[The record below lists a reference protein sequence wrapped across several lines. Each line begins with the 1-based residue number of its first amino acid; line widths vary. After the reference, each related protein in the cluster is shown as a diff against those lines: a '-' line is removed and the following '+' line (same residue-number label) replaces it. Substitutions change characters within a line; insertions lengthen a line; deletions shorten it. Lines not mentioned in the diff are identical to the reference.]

1 MNYQIHS
8 QTLNTISSL
17 QMNEFL
23 LPTSISKTVLEE
35 ALVTQFSLHEDAPR
49 TIQRNYRDTFDWRLY
64 KKGFLF
70 QVDKHSHS
78 YELNL
83 IPLDIGRR
91 RVLTMQSQPTYIED
105 IPSKIWQQQ
114 LQGVL
119 DIRALMSHITISLRQ
134 NTLRYVDKDG
144 KTLSRIYIEEAR
156 LSQPNGRL
164 KTLETRIRIVPIT
177 GYGKSSEQISK
188 FLKKEFKLKAAKQVP
203 FYPSAKAL
211 GLSVNNYNSQLS
223 HPFSAK
229 DRTDRAL
236 KALLLTLL
244 DTMEVNEQ
252 GTVEDVDSEF
262 LHDLRV
268 SVRRTRSVLSQIKH
282 IFPQRSLQRF
292 EGGFSWV
299 GQITGPTRDMH
310 VYLLKFDNYQSALPK
325 NMQPHLLPLKEF
337 LIRHQKLEHEKL
349 ITVIKSNRYQVL
361 KQSWRTFL
369 TSPCPEKTSLENATK
384 AISETADTHIW
395 QAYSKLIKRG
405 SAITAS
411 CPDEK
416 LHKLRIVAKKLR
428 YLLEFFQSL
437 YPKSRI
443 KSLISTLKKLQDVLG
458 DFQDLSVQIDALKG
472 FEIQMKEEGSLNPDT
487 EAAIELLV
495 QQLQSH
501 IKAQRKLFETR
512 FVEFSDKNMRSE
524 FKLLFKKS
532 PTKSQA
538 VK

>member
-1 MNYQIHS
+1 
-8 QTLNTISSL
+8 
-17 QMNEFL
+17 MNEFL
-23 LPTSISKTVLEE
+23 LPTSIPKT
-35 ALVTQFSLHEDAPR
+35 ALKEHLVAQFSLQEDAPR
-49 TIQRNYRDTFDWRLY
+49 TIQRDYRDTFDWQLY

-70 QVDKHSHS
+70 QVDNDTHS

-83 IPLDIGRR
+83 IPLEGGRR
-91 RVLTMQSQPTYIED
+91 RILTMQSQPTYIED
-105 IPSKIWQQQ
+105 IPSKVWQQQ
-114 LQGVL
+114 LQGAL
-119 DIRALMSHITISLRQ
+119 GIRALMNHITISVRQ
-134 NTLRYVDKDG
+134 NRLRYVDKDG
-144 KTLSRIYIEEAR
+144 KTLARLYIEEAR
-156 LSQPNGRL
+156 LRQPNGRL

-177 GYGKSSEQISK
+177 GYGKFSEEISK
-188 FLKKEFKLKAAKQVP
+188 FLIKAYKLKAAKQVS
-203 FYPSAKAL
+203 FYPSAKAM
-211 GLSVNNYNSQLS
+211 GLSVNSYSNQLS
-223 HPFSAK
+223 HPFSAQ
-229 DRTDRAL
+229 DRSDRAL

-244 DTMEVNEQ
+244 ETMEMNEQ
-252 GTVEDVDSEF
+252 GTVEDIDSEF

-268 SVRRTRSVLSQIKH
+268 AVRRTRSALSQIQH

-310 VYLLKFDNYQSALPK
+310 VYLLKFDDYQSALPK
-325 NMQPHLLPLKEF
+325 KMQAHLLPLKEF
-337 LIRHQKLEHEKL
+337 LIRHQKQEQEKL
-349 ITVIKSNRYQVL
+349 VAAIKSSRYQGL

-384 AISETADTHIW
+384 PIRETADTHIW

-405 SAITAS
+405 SAITDS

-428 YLLEFFQSL
+428 YLLEFFQNL

-443 KSLISTLKKLQDVLG
+443 KPLISTLKKLQDVLG

-472 FEIQMKEEGSLNPDT
+472 FEVQMKEEGTLNPDT

-495 QQLQSH
+495 QQLQSR
-501 IKAQRKLFETR
+501 IKAQRKLFESR
-512 FVEFSDKNMRSE
+512 FAAFSDKTMRAE
-524 FKLLFKKS
+524 FKLLFKKA

>member
-1 MNYQIHS
+1 
-8 QTLNTISSL
+8 
-17 QMNEFL
+17 MNEFL
-23 LPTSISKTVLEE
+23 LPTSTPKTALKE
-35 ALVTQFSLHEDAPR
+35 ALAAQFSLSEDTPR

-64 KKGFLF
+64 KRGFLL
-70 QVDKHSHS
+70 QVDNDSQS

-83 IPLDIGRR
+83 IPFEGGRH
-91 RVLTMQSQPTYIED
+91 RVLTMQSQPAYIED

-114 LQGVL
+114 LQGAL
-119 DIRALMSHITISLRQ
+119 GIRALMSHISISLRQ

-144 KTLSRIYIEEAR
+144 KTLSRIHIEEAR
-156 LSQPNGRL
+156 IRQLNGRL
-164 KTLETRIRIVPIT
+164 KTLETRIRILPVT

-188 FLKKEFKLKAAKQVP
+188 FLRKEYKLKTTKQAL
-203 FYPSAKAL
+203 FYSSAKAMD
-211 GLSVNNYNSQLS
+211 LSVNHYSSQLS
-223 HPFSAK
+223 HPFSAT

-252 GTVEDVDSEF
+252 GVVEDIDSEF

-310 VYLLKFDNYQSALPK
+310 VYLLKFDNYKSALPK
-325 NMQPHLLPLKEF
+325 KVQPHLLPLKEF
-337 LIRHQKLEHEKL
+337 LIRQQALEHEKL
-349 ITVIKSNRYQVL
+349 VAAIKSKRYQLL

-369 TSPCPEKTSLENATK
+369 TSPCPEKTSLENATNP
-384 AISETADTHIW
+384 ISETANTHIW

-405 SAITAS
+405 SAITTS

-428 YLLEFFQSL
+428 YLLEFFQNL
-437 YPKSRI
+437 YPKSKI
-443 KSLISTLKKLQDVLG
+443 KPLISALKKLQDVLG
-458 DFQDLSVQIDALKG
+458 DFQDLSVQIDALKD

-495 QQLQSH
+495 QQLQGR
-501 IKAQRKLFETR
+501 IKAQRKLFEAR
-512 FVEFSDKNMRSE
+512 FAEFSDKNMRSE

-532 PTKSQA
+532 PIKSQA